1 MFNLFARYTSVGV
14 INTLIH
20 WIVFALCIYGIQ
32 SNQAVANF
40 AGFVVAVS
48 FSFFANARFTFK
60 ASTTTKRYMLY
71 VGFMGMLSATVG
83 LAADTCSL
91 PPPSVWCAVSSIQSS
106 IIWGGLP
113 PPFYLYGN

>member
-1 MFNLFARYTSVGV
+1 MLKLFAKYTSIGV
-14 INTLIH
+14 LNTLIH
-20 WIVFALCIYGIQ
+20 WVVFGVCIYVAHT
-32 SNQAVANF
+32 NQALATF

-60 ASTTTKRYMLY
+60 ASTTTKRYMPY